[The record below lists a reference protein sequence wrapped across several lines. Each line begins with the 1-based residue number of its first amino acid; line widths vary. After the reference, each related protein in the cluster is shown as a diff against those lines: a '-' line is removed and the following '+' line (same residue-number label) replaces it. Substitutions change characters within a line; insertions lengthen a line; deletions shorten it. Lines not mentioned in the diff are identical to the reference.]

1 MRLRRGMSVVE
12 WCVVAAVIG
21 LVVIGG
27 VQFLAQRTDARLDGV
42 AAGVADPKQL
52 KNMQG
57 S

>member
-1 MRLRRGMSVVE
+1 MRRRSGLSVVE
-12 WCVVAAVIG
+12 WCVVGAVIG
-21 LVVIGG
+21 LAVIGG
-27 VQFLAQRTDARLDGV
+27 AQFLAQRTDTQLGNV